1 MYARSRCFLVLAGF
15 LAAAGQV
22 RAQQP
27 FYTDDSAVTERG
39 QWHFEFF
46 NEFDLLQPQ
55 LHPSLK
61 QNTANYKLNYG
72 LPYNLE
78 IDVDNPYLT
87 IFRTAASSP
96 QHPNGTGDTNLG
108 LKWSF
113 YQEKSDSILP
123 AFSTSFYVEL
133 PTGDSNNQLGSGLFD
148 YWLNGIAQKHVTE
161 HTRITGNAGIL
172 FAGNTSTG
180 LLGIQSTRGRV
191 YTGGLSILHEYTKRL
206 TLGVEAFGG
215 YAENPGL
222 GRSQLQFLGGGSYE
236 LRKGFSIDFG
246 LLGGKFLASPRIG
259 VQLGFAVDFPAS
271 RP

>member
-1 MYARSRCFLVLAGF
+1 MQWILLFGGFVGAATDARG
-15 LAAAGQV
+15 
-22 RAQQP
+22 QQP
-27 FYTDDSAVTERG
+27 FYTDDPGVTERG
-39 QWHFEFF
+39 KWHFEFF
-46 NEFDLLQPQ
+46 NEFDFLQPQ
-55 LHPSLK
+55 LQPSLK

-72 LPYNLE
+72 LPFNLE

-87 IFRTAASSP
+87 IFRAAYVSP
-96 QHPNGTGDTNLG
+96 QRPHGTGDTNVG
-108 LKWSF
+108 VKWSF
-113 YQEKSDSILP
+113 HQESSNSMAP
-123 AFSTSFYVEL
+123 ALSASFYVEL

-161 HTRITGNAGIL
+161 RTRVTGNAGIL

-180 LLGIQSTRGRV
+180 LLGIQTTRGRV
-191 YTGGLSILHEYTKRL
+191 YTGGLSVLHEYTKRL

-236 LRKGFSIDFG
+236 LRKGFSVDFG

-259 VQLGFAVDFPAS
+259 VQLGFAIDFPPS
-271 RP
+271 TR